1 MTRQGQLRQQVFYM
15 LSRGTMP
22 PKTLKDY
29 IALELHCITVNPQ
42 GSEKDLEILS
52 SKCQTCVFRT
62 AS

>member
-1 MTRQGQLRQQVFYM
+1 MTRQGQLRQNVFYM
-15 LSRGTMP
+15 LFRGTMP
-22 PKTLKDY
+22 PKTLNDC
-29 IALELHCITVNPQ
+29 IALNCTVTVNPQ